1 MDERQIISMWE
12 LDLIILAAEHTKIV
26 QVAAAFCFVSLGSTF
41 EPLCHI
47 IRLTL
52 SIGAARRDGRP
63 DKGKGKRKGGKRQ
76 NQN

>member
-1 MDERQIISMWE
+1 MGIRFD
-12 LDLIILAAEHTKIV
+12 H
-26 QVAAAFCFVSLGSTF
+26 VSRRAHKNCASGSGVPLGSTF

-63 DKGKGKRKGGKRQ
+63 DKGKGERKGGKRQ